1 MKLLKTGGSVSD
13 MGACLLSKARRTA
26 FRLRLAKS
34 GSRGFEFPV
43 QQERKLL
50 PTPTSFK
57 CVVVV
62 GGRGGRGCRI
72 RSLPV
77 TTSKSRFPLFPPP
90 TVLGRSSSP
99 QPPPSPAPVVKDGRK
114 TA

>member
-13 MGACLLSKARRTA
+13 IGVCLLRKARRTA
-26 FRLRLAKS
+26 FRLRLVRS
-34 GSRGFEFPV
+34 GSRGFESPV
-43 QQERKLL
+43 RQERKLL
-50 PTPTSFK
+50 PTLTSFK

-62 GGRGGRGCRI
+62 GGRGGCSI

-77 TTSKSRFPLFPPP
+77 PTLKCRFPLFPPL

-99 QPPPSPAPVVKDGRK
+99 QPPPSPAPVVKDGRE

>member
-13 MGACLLSKARRTA
+13 IGVYLLSEARRTA
-26 FRLRLAKS
+26 FRLRLVKS
-34 GSRGFEFPV
+34 DSRGFESPV

-50 PTPTSFK
+50 PTPTSFE

-62 GGRGGRGCRI
+62 GGRSGRGCSI

-77 TTSKSRFPLFPPP
+77 TTFKCRFSLFPPL

-99 QPPPSPAPVVKDGRK
+99 SPPPSPAPVVKDGRK
-114 TA
+114 TG

>member
-1 MKLLKTGGSVSD
+1 MKVLKTGGSVSD
-13 MGACLLSKARRTA
+13 IGACLLSKARRTA

-43 QQERKLL
+43 RRERKLL
-50 PTPTSFK
+50 PTPTSFE

-62 GGRGGRGCRI
+62 GGRCGRGCSI

-77 TTSKSRFPLFPPP
+77 TTLKCRFPLFPPP
-90 TVLGRSSSP
+90 TVFGRSSSP
-99 QPPPSPAPVVKDGRK
+99 QPPPNPAPVAKDGRE
-114 TA
+114 AA